1 MIEIIIL
8 SLISS
13 IILFSYGL
21 VFCYLSFNQKISDN
35 INFYET
41 SLFGVIFL
49 SFIALLI
56 NFFLPLNKI
65 VGTFSILTG
74 LIIFVFFIFKSK
86 NVKTSIKFLLY
97 TSLISFVLIV
107 LANVNR
113 PDAGLYHLPY
123 ISIIN
128 ESKIILGV
136 SNIHFRFGH
145 ISSAQY
151 LSAIYNNIL
160 FSTSSITMPL
170 ASIAS
175 IFIMFTVKEF
185 LKSFNSNKF
194 YSLIFFFI
202 FIYVILSFNRYSSY
216 GNDAPAHFYYLFL
229 IIVLLKISKLKKI
242 DEIHFY
248 KITYISVYLISL
260 KVFMGLTGL
269 IPLFLFFY
277 SKIKKQILINKN
289 FVLCTLFFSSW
300 IIKNILTTGCFI
312 YPIKSTCIAKLSFYD
327 DRNISNVISASE
339 AWSKGWSDQNP
350 KIFDQKQYNENFNW
364 LSTWSNHHLKK
375 IFEKTLPLIIFLTIT
390 IIFFYYNFFK
400 SGGKNKNDY
409 KINSSLK
416 LIIVFNLIFLLF
428 WFLKFPLYRY
438 GSSFVCLTIIL
449 LAFFICKKV
458 NFFIYKKYFNFIII
472 LAFFGFFSKN
482 SIKII
487 DNFNQDYFEYPWPRI
502 YSLKDEDKNIEKNFQ
517 IIKSRNQNLYYYSS
531 GELCMYS
538 RPPCTNFKLNQ
549 IEKIN
554 KFSFDI
560 YSITK

>member
-151 LSAIYNNIL
+151 LSAIYNNVL

-175 IFIMFTVKEF
+175 IFIIFTVKEF

-194 YSLIFFFI
+194 YSLIFF
-202 FIYVILSFNRYSSY
+202 L
-216 GNDAPAHFYYLFL
+216 YLF
-229 IIVLLKISKLKKI
+229 
-242 DEIHFY
+242 
-248 KITYISVYLISL
+248 
-260 KVFMGLTGL
+260 M
-269 IPLFLFFY
+269 
-277 SKIKKQILINKN
+277 
-289 FVLCTLFFSSW
+289 
-300 IIKNILTTGCFI
+300 
-312 YPIKSTCIAKLSFYD
+312 
-327 DRNISNVISASE
+327 
-339 AWSKGWSDQNP
+339 
-350 KIFDQKQYNENFNW
+350 
-364 LSTWSNHHLKK
+364 
-375 IFEKTLPLIIFLTIT
+375 
-390 IIFFYYNFFK
+390 
-400 SGGKNKNDY
+400 
-409 KINSSLK
+409 
-416 LIIVFNLIFLLF
+416 
-428 WFLKFPLYRY
+428 
-438 GSSFVCLTIIL
+438 
-449 LAFFICKKV
+449 
-458 NFFIYKKYFNFIII
+458 
-472 LAFFGFFSKN
+472 
-482 SIKII
+482 
-487 DNFNQDYFEYPWPRI
+487 
-502 YSLKDEDKNIEKNFQ
+502 
-517 IIKSRNQNLYYYSS
+517 
-531 GELCMYS
+531 
-538 RPPCTNFKLNQ
+538 
-549 IEKIN
+549 
-554 KFSFDI
+554 
-560 YSITK
+560 